1 MYFLVGIA
9 NLVGTATPGAFLT
22 TTNVAGFNGLIVFT
36 GVLLA
41 AGSLILGVVGVV
53 TEVQKRRATK
63 SSPMDGDRE
72 AVEC

>member
-9 NLVGTATPGAFLT
+9 NLVGTPTAGAFLT

-63 SSPMDGDRE
+63 NRE